1 MTPPLGSNGD
11 LVLSITSS
19 DKLWDIS
26 KKVCAMNDG
35 MPGTGFICIYLSHFR
50 VFTTLLLKKR
60 SCNK

>member
-1 MTPPLGSNGD
+1 MTPALESNGD

-19 DKLWDIS
+19 NKLCDIS
-26 KKVCAMNDG
+26 KKVCVMNDG
-35 MPGTGFICIYLSHFR
+35 MPGTEFTYIYLSHFR